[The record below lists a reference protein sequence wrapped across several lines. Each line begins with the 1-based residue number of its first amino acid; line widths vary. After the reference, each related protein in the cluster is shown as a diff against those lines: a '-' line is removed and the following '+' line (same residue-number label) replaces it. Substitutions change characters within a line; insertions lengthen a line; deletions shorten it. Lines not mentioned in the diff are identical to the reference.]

1 MALSGKFDTL
11 ICDDE
16 LTPSQQRNLEKEL
29 EKVKV
34 IDRTALILDV
44 FAKRA
49 QTHEGRLQVELAQ
62 YEYLL
67 PRLAGQWTHLERQ
80 RGGVRG
86 GVGTMGPGETQ
97 IETDRRLVRD
107 RIRKIQKDLES
118 VRRHRTQYRQNRKNK
133 QIPVASLVG
142 YTNAG
147 KSTLLNQLTKAK
159 VIAQNRMF
167 QTLDPITKRLFLP
180 SAKEILLTDT
190 VGFIQ
195 KLPPAVISAFQAT
208 IEEVRD
214 SELLIHVADV
224 SHPNVAQQVET
235 VGNIL
240 KELSLTNTKTIL
252 ALNKIDKLTM
262 TDPKFMELMESQN
275 PSAYDT
281 VLISASSGSG
291 IEALINQI
299 DRNIPANS
307 I

>member
-1 MALSGKFDTL
+1 
-11 ICDDE
+11 
-16 LTPSQQRNLEKEL
+16 
-29 EKVKV
+29 
-34 IDRTALILDV
+34 
-44 FAKRA
+44 
-49 QTHEGRLQVELAQ
+49 
-62 YEYLL
+62 
-67 PRLAGQWTHLERQ
+67 
-80 RGGVRG
+80 
-86 GVGTMGPGETQ
+86 MGPGETQ

-180 SAKEILLTDT
+180 SAREILLTDT

-224 SHPNVAQQVET
+224 SHPNVTQQVET
-235 VGNIL
+235 VGDIL
-240 KELSLTNTKTIL
+240 KELNLTNTKTIL
-252 ALNKIDKLTM
+252 ALNKIDKLDITNL
-262 TDPKFMELMESQN
+262 KLMEMVENQN
-275 PSAYDT
+275 PSDYDT
-281 VLISASSGSG
+281 VLISASSGTG
-291 IEALINQI
+291 IEALIKQI
-299 DRNIPANS
+299 DMNILENPV
-307 I
+307 